1 MKYIKTPFVDA
12 YTKEENIQ
20 NGRMNPYSN
29 MDIHWIEN
37 RKSQSFIWGTV
48 PDGTKV
54 TFGEELS
61 ESNFVKEVSDKIKNS
76 GIYKATQER
85 IAEIEND
92 SDRDSFSEELENVKN
107 RKDLKELLSKLD
119 DKYPEEEDED

>member
-12 YTKEENIQ
+12 YTKEERIQ

-37 RKSQSFIWGTV
+37 RKPQSFIWGTV
-48 PDGTKV
+48 PDRTKV
-54 TFGEELS
+54 TSGEELS
-61 ESNFVKEVSDKIKNS
+61 ESNFMEEVSDKVKNS

-85 IAEIEND
+85 IAEIEDD

-119 DKYPEEEDED
+119 DKYPEEDED